1 MTRADWIVAVD
12 TTCTALAEVDH
23 SVLGL
28 GQSVELPADATVCTH
43 EVRDESPHYAV
54 SVALS
59 GPPDAELLDG
69 IGGHFAASA
78 IVGVGSATTRKASGS
93 TGARQALTNARDR
106 DGGRAVRFPGWAQL
120 TGTVPLRQVLAS
132 SAIDGIS
139 QLGGG
144 SPDPDALLI
153 TRGFVRPRWCS
164 GELVLAVLPAGR
176 NSAGAPLV
184 APFEVPNPTPCC
196 AQHP

>member
-1 MTRADWIVAVD
+1 MIRSDWIVAVD
-12 TTCTALAEVDH
+12 TTRTALAEVEH

-28 GQSVELPADATVCTH
+28 VQSVELPADATVCTH
-43 EVRDESPHYAV
+43 EVRDEAPHYAV
-54 SVALS
+54 SIALTE
-59 GPPDAELLDG
+59 PPDAELLDR
-69 IGGHFAASA
+69 IGRHFDASA
-78 IVGVGSATTRKASGS
+78 IIGGGSSATIEPAGS
-93 TGARQALTNARDR
+93 SGARQALTDSRER

-132 SAIDGIS
+132 SAIGRIS

-144 SPDPDALLI
+144 LPDPDALLT
-153 TRGFVRPRWCS
+153 TRGFVRPRWRS

-176 NSAGAPLV
+176 NSAGAQLV